1 MNSPPQQR
9 DTRGVSILQQP
20 ACHEDVAGSVQGQA
34 TQPDPA
40 LASQHREAGGTPRAA
55 EHAAAA
61 SVESPPYQRTK
72 STAVGAARLA
82 NPDAEQRTQQ
92 RASATHV
99 ASAST
104 SLGASTEAGN
114 ADATLGANAQF
125 PAPTCDIA
133 PQAQQAPLRE
143 QSAKPSSRFD
153 AQAHAGHARDQ
164 GAAAAASKMRAAEKH
179 AIGATPDSS
188 PGSAS
193 AREQHKGASGADS
206 GSEDAY
212 GPRGAGS
219 DSQNLADTAM
229 LPHAAALPSNR
240 NSERSPRVAS
250 AESSRAQE
258 HCNAPASAAA
268 SEAAQHAHAAAA
280 NAQGPATRSRRRAQ
294 QSAVAPDAPG
304 GAAGPALA
312 PPSTRSRK
320 AAEVA
325 ASARAPES
333 TALTQAATP
342 VRLRARAWL
351 SLLEEAKSRGGGKA
365 LVEFSEGRLQ
375 QAHANTLVI
384 APRSLFETSLTRLLD
399 AQNEGKAAEYYLFG
413 LANRKALTMS
423 QAATS
428 AWTTFRWKRMA
439 VLKEVDGVLSRISEF
454 GEFHRNSHV
463 LAQCQAVPG
472 ALLDAVAAV
481 AQRVRPVPLYCPRKS
496 A

>member
-1 MNSPPQQR
+1 MDAPPQQR
-9 DTRGVSILQQP
+9 DTKGVSTLQQP
-20 ACHEDVAGSVQGQA
+20 TCHE
-34 TQPDPA
+34 A
-40 LASQHREAGGTPRAA
+40 LASQHREAAVTPRTAERAGAA
-55 EHAAAA
+55 I
-61 SVESPPYQRTK
+61 VNSPPYQRTK
-72 STAVGAARLA
+72 NTSVETARLA
-82 NPDAEQRTQQ
+82 SPDAEHRTRQ
-92 RASATHV
+92 RAIATHV
-99 ASAST
+99 ASASA
-104 SLGASTEAGN
+104 SLRASTEAGN
-114 ADATLGANAQF
+114 AGATLGVNAQLS
-125 PAPTCDIA
+125 APTCDIA
-133 PQAQQAPLRE
+133 PQAQRASLRE
-143 QSAKPSSRFD
+143 QSAKPSSRVG

-164 GAAAAASKMRAAEKH
+164 GAAAAASKMRAAAKH
-179 AIGATPDSS
+179 AKGATPESS

-206 GSEDAY
+206 GPEDA
-212 GPRGAGS
+212 GPTRAGS
-219 DSQNLADTAM
+219 GSQNLADTAM

-240 NSERSPRVAS
+240 DSERSPRVAS

-258 HCNAPASAAA
+258 QCNAPASAAA
-268 SEAAQHAHAAAA
+268 PEAAQHAHAAAA
-280 NAQGPATRSRRRAQ
+280 HAQGPATRSRRRAQ

-384 APRSLFETSLTRLLD
+384 APRTLFETSLTRLLD